1 MAVNVEGNS
10 RNTESDR
17 LSWSPRGRT
26 GPLAHLSP
34 PGLHLES
41 PLSTF
46 DDGVTCR
53 RRWSLLHGAK
63 HTASPGVEKAQG
75 GSGRSW
81 GSCVPCCTPA
91 GIIFVPSRPAAPQDH
106 GGQHSGLHHLP
117 SITGMWLPPPSTFTL
132 PLRAKLNPS
141 HPGEGVRGTAFHL
154 S

>member
-1 MAVNVEGNS
+1 MVVNVEGSS

-26 GPLAHLSP
+26 RPLAHLSP

-46 DDGVTCR
+46 DGVTCR

-81 GSCVPCCTPA
+81 GSCVPCCTLA
-91 GIIFVPSRPAAPQDH
+91 GIIFVPFRPAAPQDH

-141 HPGEGVRGTAFHL
+141 HPGQGVQGAAFHL